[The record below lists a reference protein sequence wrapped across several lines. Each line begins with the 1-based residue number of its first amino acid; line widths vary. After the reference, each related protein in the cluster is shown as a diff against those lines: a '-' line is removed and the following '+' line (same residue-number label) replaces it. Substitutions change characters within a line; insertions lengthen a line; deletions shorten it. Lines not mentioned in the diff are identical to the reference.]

1 MYWKIT
7 GQINTASD
15 RNVNCVNW
23 GTSAN
28 QYYFRSS
35 CPPHF
40 KLKLSLDVKIHCV
53 WVCLQFPQL
62 AGNCG
67 VLFFVL
73 FSMQMWCNILIFF
86 GSKLDWKLYC
96 VIIFMF
102 LMLFGTQ
109 VVNIVYCCLFQFL
122 LPQVSYRFFFYQS
135 SLSQWN
141 YICCVTM
148 IPKTSR
154 AQGLTSSS
162 TLLCKQMLQKKKKKS
177 LG

>member
-1 MYWKIT
+1 MHSCHFMYWKII
-7 GQINTASD
+7 GQMNTVSD
-15 RNVNCVNW
+15 KNVNCINW

-28 QYYFRSS
+28 QYYFVDHHAHHISNS
-35 CPPHF
+35 NHLVDF
-40 KLKLSLDVKIHCV
+40 KIHCV

-86 GSKLDWKLYC
+86 GSKLDWKLYR
-96 VIIFMF
+96 VIIFVF

-109 VVNIVYCCLFQFL
+109 VVNNVYYCLFQFL

-148 IPKTSR
+148 IPKISR
-154 AQGLTSSS
+154 A
-162 TLLCKQMLQKKKKKS
+162 
-177 LG
+177 